1 MVVAGVRATIA
12 SMASAN
18 EDAAAVLREYAELLV
33 ITGGDPF
40 RSRNYEKAAKVVGG
54 YPGDLAAVPDAAL
67 TKIPGVGASIASKI
81 VEFRR
86 TGTVAAVDELR
97 AKIPPGVQ
105 EIAKVPGIGPKRA
118 LRLSRELGV
127 AGIADLEAAVR
138 AGRLRAL
145 SGFGAKSE
153 ERILGSIAV
162 ITRDQPLRDALRGL
176 PPDATE
182 EQIEAT
188 LAAWSEMAEITARG
202 ATRGEQAT
210 DNSKK
215 RKDGGNHAL
224 VRTKDLRGDLHTHT
238 SLTDGVASL
247 ADMVA
252 AAAARGYEYYAVTD
266 HAPNLVM
273 QQMTD
278 EKILAQRAELNE
290 LDKHGMTLLHG
301 AELNIASDGS
311 VDWDAD
317 FLAGFDMCVA
327 SVHSS
332 FGQDRAVMTDRFIA
346 AAENPYV
353 NIIGHPLTR
362 KLGRRPPVD
371 VDLDA
376 LFEACARTGTALE
389 INASPA
395 RMDLPLE
402 HLAAARD
409 AGVKFAI
416 DTDAHSIGD
425 LNNARYGVA
434 AARIAGLTRDDVINA
449 WPLSRLR
456 EFLAKGRSQQRLL
469 ASSIMGRQL
478 ARSPRALDKMAV
490 FAIER
495 APGVRGPGGMGGG
508 SPHTGDRFPRE
519 RTECG
524 HARWS
529 SSMAYARR
537 SANRGLR
544 ASMRRHGPTT

>member
-1 MVVAGVRATIA
+1 
-12 SMASAN
+12 MASAN

-40 RSRNYEKAAKVVGG
+40 RSRNYEKAAKVVAG
-54 YPGDLAAVPDAAL
+54 YPGDLAAVPDTAL
-67 TKIPGVGASIASKI
+67 TKIPGVGPSIASKI
-81 VEFRR
+81 IEFRR

-118 LRLSRELGV
+118 LQLSRELGV
-127 AGIADLEAAVR
+127 GGIAELEAAVQ

-153 ERILGSIAV
+153 QRILGSIAV

-188 LAAWSEMAEITARG
+188 LAAWSEATAPEITARG
-202 ATRGEQAT
+202 AGRGDQPHG
-210 DNSKK
+210 SSG
-215 RKDGGNHAL
+215 RRGGGNHAL
-224 VRTKDLRGDLHTHT
+224 VRAKDLRGDLHTHT

-247 ADMVA
+247 EEMIA

-278 EKILAQRAELNE
+278 EKMLTQRAELNE
-290 LDKHGMTLLHG
+290 LNELGKYGMTLLHG
-301 AELNIASDGS
+301 AELNIAPDGS

-317 FLAGFDMCVA
+317 FLAGFDLCVA

-425 LNNARYGVA
+425 LANARYGVA

-456 EFLAKGRSQQRLL
+456 EFLAKG
-469 ASSIMGRQL
+469 
-478 ARSPRALDKMAV
+478 
-490 FAIER
+490 
-495 APGVRGPGGMGGG
+495 G
-508 SPHTGDRFPRE
+508 SR
-519 RTECG
+519 
-524 HARWS
+524 
-529 SSMAYARR
+529 
-537 SANRGLR
+537 
-544 ASMRRHGPTT
+544 

>member
-1 MVVAGVRATIA
+1 
-12 SMASAN
+12 MASAN

-67 TKIPGVGASIASKI
+67 TKIGGVGPSIASKI
-81 VEFRR
+81 IEFRR

-118 LRLSRELGV
+118 LQLSRELGV
-127 AGIADLEAAVR
+127 GGIADLEVAVR

-145 SGFGAKSE
+145 PGFGAKSE

-188 LAAWSEMAEITARG
+188 LTTWLETTGPEITARG
-202 ATRGEQAT
+202 AKRGDKPT

-215 RKDGGNHAL
+215 RGGGNRPL

-247 ADMVA
+247 EEMVA

-278 EKILAQRAELNE
+278 EKMLTQRAELHALE
-290 LDKHGMTLLHG
+290 THGMTLLHG

-317 FLAGFDMCVA
+317 FLAGFDLCVA

-332 FGQDRAVMTDRFIA
+332 FGQDRTVMTDRFIA

-425 LNNARYGVA
+425 LTNARYGVA

-456 EFLAKGRSQQRLL
+456 EFFAEGRSRQRLPTSSIV
-469 ASSIMGRQL
+469 ASSQE
-478 ARSPRALDKMAV
+478 PT
-490 FAIER
+490 
-495 APGVRGPGGMGGG
+495 G
-508 SPHTGDRFPRE
+508 SR
-519 RTECG
+519 RTCG

-529 SSMAYARR
+529 SSTASGRR
-537 SANRGLR
+537 SASRGR
-544 ASMRRHGPTT
+544 KASTPRHGPTT

>member
-1 MVVAGVRATIA
+1 
-12 SMASAN
+12 MASAN
-18 EDAAAVLREYAELLV
+18 EDAAAMLRDYAELLV
-33 ITGGDPF
+33 ITGGEEF
-40 RSRNYEKAAKVVGG
+40 RARNYEKAAKVVGG
-54 YPGDLAAVPDAAL
+54 YPCDLAAVPDAAL
-67 TKIPGVGASIASKI
+67 TKIPGVGTSIAKKI
-81 VEFRR
+81 LELRR
-86 TGTVAAVDELR
+86 TGTVAAVDALR

-118 LRLSRELGV
+118 LQLSRELGI
-127 AGIADLEAAVR
+127 AGLADLETAVK

-153 ERILGSIAV
+153 GRILASIAV

-176 PPDATE
+176 PAEATE
-182 EQIEAT
+182 EQIQAALADWSAT
-188 LAAWSEMAEITARG
+188 VGLEITARG
-202 ATRGEQAT
+202 AEREPPA

-215 RKDGGNHAL
+215 RNHGHHAL

-238 SLTDGVASL
+238 DLTDGVASL
-247 ADMVA
+247 ADMIA

-278 EKILAQRAELNE
+278 EKILRQRAELSTV
-290 LDKHGMTLLHG
+290 DSRGMTLLHG
-301 AELNIASDGS
+301 AELNIAADGS

-317 FLAGFDMCVA
+317 FLAGFDIGVA

-332 FGQDRAVMTDRFIA
+332 FGQDRAVMTARFIT

-376 LFEACARTGTALE
+376 LFAACARTGTALE

-395 RMDLPLE
+395 RMDLPAE
-402 HLAAARD
+402 HLAAARA

-425 LNNARYGVA
+425 LNSARYGVA
-434 AARIAGLTRDDVINA
+434 AARLAGLTPDDVINA

-456 EFLAKGRSQQRLL
+456 EFLAKGRSPQRLL
-469 ASSIMGRQL
+469 ASSM
-478 ARSPRALDKMAV
+478 
-490 FAIER
+490 
-495 APGVRGPGGMGGG
+495 
-508 SPHTGDRFPRE
+508 
-519 RTECG
+519 
-524 HARWS
+524 
-529 SSMAYARR
+529 
-537 SANRGLR
+537 
-544 ASMRRHGPTT
+544 